1 MIAVTGGNG
10 QLGSF
15 LIRKL
20 IDTGES
26 FVALRRSGSNVSL
39 LDDVSDKIAW
49 RDADIMDPV
58 SLRKALHGIT
68 KVIHTAATVSFN
80 PRLAHQVMDINIIGT
95 RNIVNI
101 CLDIGVDRLVHVS
114 SVAALGRQ
122 KGQQHIDETNKW
134 IDTPFNN
141 VYAKSK
147 HLAELEVFRG
157 LEEGLSAVIIN
168 PSLILAGANWD
179 VSSARLFKYAWD
191 EKPFYMDGFV
201 NFVDVND
208 VSEIIY
214 SLLHDDVRGERY
226 IASSGKISY
235 KDLLTKMALYFNKK
249 PPSVKLT
256 QAVLKP
262 AAVIEGFRSWV
273 TGGEPLIT
281 RETARL
287 AGSEFVFENTKIRNK
302 LNFQFQP
309 IDETLK
315 RCCRY
320 YTERMND
327 KK

>member
-10 QLGSF
+10 LLGSF
-15 LIRKL
+15 MIRKL
-20 IDTGES
+20 ISAGES
-26 FVALRRSGSNVSL
+26 FVALRRTGSNVSL
-39 LDDVSDKIAW
+39 LKDVADRIVW

-58 SLRKALHGIT
+58 SLREALQGVT

-80 PRLAHQVMDINIIGT
+80 PRLAHQVMDINVIGT
-95 RNIVNI
+95 RNVVNL
-101 CLDIGVDRLVHVS
+101 CLDNGINRLVHVS

-122 KGQQHIDETNKW
+122 KGQQRIDENNKW

-157 LEEGLSAVIIN
+157 LEEGLSSVIVN

-201 NFVDVND
+201 NYVDVKD

-214 SLLHDDVRGERY
+214 SLLRDDVRGERY

-235 KDLLTKMALYFNKK
+235 KDLLTKMALQFGKK
-249 PPSVKLT
+249 PPTIKLT
-256 QAVLKP
+256 KAVLNP
-262 AAVIEGFRSWV
+262 AAVIEGFRSWL

-302 LNFQFQP
+302 LNFEFQP

-320 YTERMND
+320 YTDRMND